1 MIPRKVLTRWAWQ
14 EELGRRE
21 KGREDPARVGPVSVQ
36 TVAYLLPSVSRAW
49 LMLLPS
55 LHGSISAKTVNY
67 SMAPEI
73 DRYVN
78 K

>member
-1 MIPRKVLTRWAWQ
+1 MIPRKVLTRWAWW

-21 KGREDPARVGPVSVQ
+21 KGREDPARAGPVNVQ
-36 TVAYLLPSVSRAW
+36 TVAYLRPSVSRAW
-49 LMLLPS
+49 LTLLPS
-55 LHGSISAKTVNY
+55 LHCSVSAKTVNY